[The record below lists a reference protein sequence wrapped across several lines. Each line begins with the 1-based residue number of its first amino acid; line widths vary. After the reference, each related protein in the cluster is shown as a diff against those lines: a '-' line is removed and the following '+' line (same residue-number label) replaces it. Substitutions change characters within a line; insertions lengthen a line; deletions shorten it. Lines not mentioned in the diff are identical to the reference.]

1 MEFEGPKF
9 LTEAGEDRL
18 VPQLGGFSTSLVS
31 RDKRSYPIDFRTLD
45 EFDVMVKIKLPKNL
59 TIKYLPLPVIKDT
72 PWFTYLNKYSFSQGI
87 IFFEESLVHK
97 RVLVTPEDYE
107 EYKRIC
113 EDLARQT
120 DKQAVLER
128 GFSN

>member
-18 VPQLGGFSTSLVS
+18 VPQLGGFSASLVS
-31 RDKRSYPIDFRTLD
+31 RDKRSYPIDFRTPD
-45 EFDVMVKIKLPKNL
+45 EFDIMVTIRLPENL
-59 TIKYLPLPVIKDT
+59 TIKYLPPPVTTDT
-72 PWFTYLNKYSFSQGI
+72 LWFTYLNRYSFSQGVI
-87 IFFEESLVHK
+87 SFEESLVHK

-120 DKQAVLER
+120 DKQVVLER
-128 GFSN
+128 VS